1 MNAHPSNDSA
11 RLPRP
16 QDTALRDRARRVI
29 PGGMFGHMNVSS
41 LPASYPQ
48 FFEAA
53 SGCRL
58 RDADGR
64 SLLDFLCAY
73 GPMIVGYRNEQVDE
87 AAARQARQ
95 GDLMTGPS
103 ARMVEL
109 AERLVALLPHAD
121 WVLFQK
127 NGTDA
132 TTLCVTIARA
142 ASGRRKVLVAR
153 NAYHGAA
160 PWCTPY
166 PAGVTAEDRTHLLH
180 FDYNDLDSLQQA
192 LESVRGDVAA
202 VIVSAF
208 KHDFARDQQLP
219 STAFAQGVRRLCD
232 EHGAALILDDVRAGF
247 RLDLRGSWE
256 PLGVRPDLS
265 AWSKAIAN
273 GYPLAFVSGSDAYR
287 TPATQVY
294 ATGSFWCGS
303 VAMAAAMATLDVL
316 EQQDA
321 VAHMR
326 RMGERLREGLQRQ
339 AQRHGVGIRQ
349 SGPPQMPQV
358 LFDDDPAFERGMLF
372 CDVAM
377 ANGVYLHPRHNMF
390 LSLAHREADIDE
402 ALAATDRALA
412 AVASRFGAGVSRAGA
427 SSA

>member
-1 MNAHPSNDSA
+1 MIDSVLEPA
-11 RLPRP
+11 PRP
-16 QDTALRDRARRVI
+16 ARTRDHALRERARRVI
-29 PGGMFGHMNVSS
+29 PGGMFGHMNVAS

-53 SGCRL
+53 EGCRL
-58 RDADGR
+58 RDVDGNTVI
-64 SLLDFLCAY
+64 DFMCAY
-73 GPMIVGYRNEQVDE
+73 GPMILGYRNPQVDE
-87 AAARQARQ
+87 AVARQARS

-121 WVLFQK
+121 WALFQK

-142 ASGRRKVLVAR
+142 ATGRRKVLVAR

-166 PAGVTAEDRTHLLH
+166 PSGVTAEDRANLIH
-180 FDYNDLDSLQQA
+180 FDYNDLESLHQAIDSA
-192 LESVRGDVAA
+192 RGDVAA

-208 KHDFARDQQLP
+208 KHDYGRDQQLP
-219 STAFAQGVRRLCD
+219 DASFAQGVRDACD
-232 EHGAALILDDVRAGF
+232 ANGAALVLDDVRAGF

-273 GYPLAFVSGSDAYR
+273 GYPLAFVSGSEHLRDA
-287 TPATQVY
+287 AAQVY
-294 ATGSFWCGS
+294 ATGSFWCAS

-316 EQQDA
+316 ETHDA
-321 VAHMR
+321 VAHMT
-326 RMGERLREGLQRQ
+326 RMGERLRAGLQSQ
-339 AQRHGVGIRQ
+339 ALRYGVGIRQ

-372 CDVAM
+372 TDM
-377 ANGVYLHPRHNMF
+377 ALRHGVYLHPRHNMF
-390 LSLAHREADIDE
+390 LSLAHQPADIDL
-402 ALAATDRALA
+402 ALQATDHAMA
-412 AVASRFGAGVSRAGA
+412 AVAATFGRRAP
-427 SSA
+427 SPL

>member
-1 MNAHPSNDSA
+1 MHANASFESLSTA
-11 RLPRP
+11 RA
-16 QDTALRDRARRVI
+16 QDAALRERARRVI
-29 PGGMFGHMNVSS
+29 PGGMFGHMNVAS
-41 LPASYPQ
+41 LPANYPQ

-53 SGCRL
+53 EGCRL

-64 SLLDFLCAY
+64 HFIDFMCAY
-73 GPMIVGYRNEQVDE
+73 GPMIVGYRNPLVDE
-87 AAARQARQ
+87 AAARQASL

-121 WVLFQK
+121 WTLFQK

-142 ASGRRKVLVAR
+142 ATGRRKVLVAR

-160 PWCTPY
+160 PWCSPY
-166 PAGVTAEDRTHLLH
+166 PSGVTAEDRAHLVY
-180 FDYNDLDSLQQA
+180 FDYNDLHSLQQA

-208 KHDFARDQQLP
+208 KHDFGRDQQLP
-219 STAFAQGVRRLCD
+219 SAEFAQGVRQLCD
-232 EHGAALILDDVRAGF
+232 AHRAALVLDDVRAGF

-256 PLGVRPDLS
+256 RLGVRPDLS

-273 GYPLAFVSGSDAYR
+273 GYPLAFVSGNDAYR
-287 TPATQVY
+287 EAASQVY

-303 VAMAAAMATLDVL
+303 VAMAAAMATLNVL
-316 EQQDA
+316 EQDDA
-321 VAHMR
+321 VAHMQ
-326 RMGERLREGLQRQ
+326 RMGERLRAGLQAQ

-349 SGPPQMPQV
+349 SGPAQMPQV
-358 LFDDDPAFERGMLF
+358 LFDDDPSFERGMLF
-372 CDVAM
+372 TQVALEH
-377 ANGVYLHPRHNMF
+377 GVYLHPRHNMF
-390 LSLAHREADIDE
+390 LSLAHTPADIDE
-402 ALAATDRALA
+402 ALQATDLALR
-412 AVASRFGAGVSRAGA
+412 AVAARFGADAATAG
-427 SSA
+427 S